1 VLSNSTNINPA
12 VTRSP
17 TAAFAFVTLPPVT
30 NAKCASCAGTTT
42 ADAMMSPLFVDI
54 CSGCV
59 LLFPVF
65 NTMVGMASGVDD
77 DPHADNTN
85 AKRVMAIEYIFFIL
99 LLLLSVHLF
108 VFRDQAVLQ

>member
-1 VLSNSTNINPA
+1 
-12 VTRSP
+12 
-17 TAAFAFVTLPPVT
+17 
-30 NAKCASCAGTTT
+30 
-42 ADAMMSPLFVDI
+42 
-54 CSGCV
+54 
-59 LLFPVF
+59 
-65 NTMVGMASGVDD
+65 MVGMASGVDD